1 MASFQLYNI
10 IMKERTRIFERP
22 SQLRLIEDYAI
33 KKKPP
38 NIITTMI
45 MATLFLVVSV
55 SGQPLAN

>member
-1 MASFQLYNI
+1 
-10 IMKERTRIFERP
+10 MKERTRIFERP

-38 NIITTMI
+38 KIAMTLI
-45 MATLFLVVSV
+45 MATLYLVVSV